1 MKFIRVDT
9 ERIKANTSQPPHLR
23 RPPVIYQPLQDGQL
37 VGDPQ
42 HCNDLAILDRHGEIA
57 AVIRYSPDTPMG
69 GARVW
74 IEALVVQVLDEGGTE

>member
-23 RPPVIYQPLQDGQL
+23 QPPVIFQTLNDGQL

-42 HCNDLAILDRHGEIA
+42 HCNNLAILDRHGEIA
-57 AVIRYSPDTPMG
+57 AVITYNAETPMG

-74 IEALVVQVLDEGGTE
+74 IEALAVEVLDDRST